1 MTRVRNLVLHNRMQ
15 CQFFTLLPLFCLWV
29 LCAGCVST
37 PKDDLIFGLPGKDKI
52 VSRYEQ
58 SYDKVKAAAVT
69 VLKRNGSLVGDDLV
83 KKVLEAR
90 IDTAKVFVALDDS
103 EPKITKVTVQV
114 RRGGVADIDLAS
126 EVDKQIYG
134 QLLVTQ

>member
-1 MTRVRNLVLHNRMQ
+1 MKFK
-15 CQFFTLLPLFCLWV
+15 FFTLLALGCLSFGG
-29 LCAGCVST
+29 AGCVST

-52 VSRYEQ
+52 VSRYEKP
-58 SYDKVKAAAVT
+58 YDQVKAASIA
-69 VLKRNGSLVGDDLV
+69 VLKRNGTLIGDDLV
-83 KKVLEAR
+83 RKVLEAR
-90 IDTAKVFVALDDS
+90 IDTAKVYVALDDS

-114 RRGGVADIDLAS
+114 RRSGVADIDLAS

>member
-1 MTRVRNLVLHNRMQ
+1 MN
-15 CQFFTLLPLFCLWV
+15 FGFSTLLALGCLI
-29 LCAGCVST
+29 LLSAGCVST

-52 VSRYEQ
+52 VSRYEKP
-58 SYDKVKAAAVT
+58 YDQVKAAAIT
-69 VLKRNGSLVGDDLV
+69 VLKRNGTLVGDDLIR
-83 KKVLEAR
+83 KVLEAR
-90 IDTAKVFVALDDS
+90 IDTAKVYVALDDS